1 MKPLIEAF
9 LRAEIS
15 WKTIKGIK
23 MVSDNQDVPL
33 NPNST
38 ERITVNINIQANSVF
53 KTLTLCMF

>member
-23 MVSDNQDVPL
+23 MVYDNEEVTL
-33 NPNST
+33 NTKST
-38 ERITVNINIQANSVF
+38 ERITDNINT
-53 KTLTLCMF
+53 K